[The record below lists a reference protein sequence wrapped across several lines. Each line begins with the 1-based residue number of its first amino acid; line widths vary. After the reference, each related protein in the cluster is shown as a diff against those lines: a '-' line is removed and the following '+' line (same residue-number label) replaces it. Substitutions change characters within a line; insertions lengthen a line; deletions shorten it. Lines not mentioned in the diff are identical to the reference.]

1 MPIDEDIK
9 YNLKQTNISDVL
21 CYYNKFIKSNMKY
34 VLVQLNIKN
43 FRYFHIKY
51 SYQSC
56 QEILSLI
63 LELLSSTIK
72 EDEYAAYLYSD
83 NFVMLLQYEELDDLL
98 YQRITKLVDELYRI
112 DDKRVYR
119 CLFVSMGIYQ
129 MDDKSIRFEDAMN
142 YANLA
147 RRESDSIKERNHSV
161 EVYNEDFYN
170 QYMGRLELEMK
181 TADAYKNYEFIA
193 YLQPKIDLATESIVG
208 AEALLRW
215 IDHDGNSI
223 PLYAFLPILNQNGY
237 IELVDLDVFDQICEK
252 LDQRIKDNKKVVP
265 VSFNISKSSFYS
277 EDILK
282 EYIEVFEKYNIPKH
296 LIEIEFMESISL
308 DDTERM
314 KEVVSGFKEYGF
326 SCSLDDFGNGYSSFN
341 VLLNAPFDI
350 IKMDRQFFLD
360 NLKGDNQL
368 VIKTVVD
375 LIHSLGMR
383 IVAEGVEL
391 KEHIDYLKTCKCDYV
406 QGYYYYRPMPIC
418 DFNDLLDK
426 E

>member
-1 MPIDEDIK
+1 
-9 YNLKQTNISDVL
+9 
-21 CYYNKFIKSNMKY
+21 
-34 VLVQLNIKN
+34 
-43 FRYFHIKY
+43 
-51 SYQSC
+51 
-56 QEILSLI
+56 
-63 LELLSSTIK
+63 
-72 EDEYAAYLYSD
+72 
-83 NFVMLLQYEELDDLL
+83 
-98 YQRITKLVDELYRI
+98 
-112 DDKRVYR
+112 
-119 CLFVSMGIYQ
+119 
-129 MDDKSIRFEDAMN
+129 
-142 YANLA
+142 
-147 RRESDSIKERNHSV
+147 
-161 EVYNEDFYN
+161 
-170 QYMGRLELEMK
+170 
-181 TADAYKNYEFIA
+181 
-193 YLQPKIDLATESIVG
+193 
-208 AEALLRW
+208 
-215 IDHDGNSI
+215 
-223 PLYAFLPILNQNGY
+223 
-237 IELVDLDVFDQICEK
+237 
-252 LDQRIKDNKKVVP
+252 
-265 VSFNISKSSFYS
+265 
-277 EDILK
+277 
-282 EYIEVFEKYNIPKH
+282 PKH
-296 LIEIEFMESISL
+296 HIEIELMESISL